1 MVTPFGRKRTLCL
14 AAVRQKTTTSIT
26 GSTFS
31 GSCSRKLPGQTY
43 TRRSA
48 PVPAAAQPHRLRK
61 PRVHPRIKLPP
72 AHVEPASDRAEV
84 PIPHAGQNGWICY
97 LRRVARVHGHVRGG
111 KRQGLEAGWL
121 YVEGQ
126 MGWLRA
132 TSCRAPH
139 RAISFWRNTNLSPSI
154 SCARGDREE
163 VCGDLDVLKQL
174 AWVGGGHSG
183 SCP

>member
-1 MVTPFGRKRTLCL
+1 VRLNHRANTPGH
-14 AAVRQKTTTSIT
+14 VVM
-26 GSTFS
+26 
-31 GSCSRKLPGQTY
+31 SCVVCCQGDQRPEI
-43 TRRSA
+43 RRSTPA
-48 PVPAAAQPHRLRK
+48 RSDKSPPPV
-61 PRVHPRIKLPP
+61 I
-72 AHVEPASDRAEV
+72 RAEV

-97 LRRVARVHGHVRGG
+97 LRRVARVHGHVSGG